1 MKAQVESRI
10 SYTELEKLEVLISI
24 LNRINACENESELR
38 DAFSGKKVDWYKTY
52 FKWGFGAKNRM
63 SWKTRK
69 RSVRN
74 SSSDGRD
81 FT

>member
-1 MKAQVESRI
+1 MKVQVESRI

-52 FKWGFGAKNRM
+52 FKWGFGANHICGYM
-63 SWKTRK
+63 RK
-69 RSVRN
+69 SMVRYPR
-74 SSSDGRD
+74 RD
-81 FT
+81 

>member
-52 FKWGFGAKNRM
+52 IKWGIGPNHMWVHEKVDGKI
-63 SWKTRK
+63 SEK
-69 RSVRN
+69 RLILVE
-74 SSSDGRD
+74 
-81 FT
+81 F

>member
-52 FKWGFGAKNRM
+52 FIWGFGAHHMWVHEKIDGKI
-63 SWKTRK
+63 SKK
-69 RSVRN
+69 RLILVE
-74 SSSDGRD
+74 
-81 FT
+81 F

>member
-38 DAFSGKKVDWYKTY
+38 AAFSGKKVDWYKTY
-52 FKWGFGAKNRM
+52 FIWGFGAHHMWVHEKIDGKI
-63 SWKTRK
+63 SEK
-69 RSVRN
+69 RLILVE
-74 SSSDGRD
+74 
-81 FT
+81 F

>member
-52 FKWGFGAKNRM
+52 FIWGSVPTTCGYM
-63 SWKTRK
+63 RK
-69 RSVRN
+69 SMVRYPR
-74 SSSDGRD
+74 RD
-81 FT
+81 